1 MVEILDVPHVMI
13 THVMITPRDSNA
25 PRPCV
30 FVEEVVMSSDRQY
43 EPRLYKIVGIM
54 LFRGLN
60 APLAVLG
67 SRARNP
73 CSI

>member
-30 FVEEVVMSSDRQY
+30 FVEEVV
-43 EPRLYKIVGIM
+43 IM
-54 LFRGLN
+54 NSVLTFLVS
-60 APLAVLG
+60 AVET
-67 SRARNP
+67 N
-73 CSI
+73 